1 MEEET
6 KKEPVEPKEE
16 GWAEKAKKL
25 IDKADDFIDGK
36 VDKVKK
42 SKAFG
47 DFKES
52 LDKAEEYVDDKIE
65 NIKKQQPTSWM
76 ILPRVSGRE
85 PKMNRNLK
93 ILKPI
98 HKPEVFISSHLS
110 LSPC

>member
-65 NIKKQQPTSWM
+65 NIKKTTADKLDDLAEGIRKKTKDEQ
-76 ILPRVSGRE
+76 
-85 PKMNRNLK
+85 
-93 ILKPI
+93 
-98 HKPEVFISSHLS
+98 KPEDTNAD
-110 LSPC
+110 PQK

>member
-47 DFKES
+47 EFKES

-65 NIKKQQPTSWM
+65 NIKKTTADKLDDLAEGIRKRTKDEQ
-76 ILPRVSGRE
+76 
-85 PKMNRNLK
+85 
-93 ILKPI
+93 
-98 HKPEVFISSHLS
+98 KPEDTNAD
-110 LSPC
+110 PQK

>member
-25 IDKADDFIDGK
+25 IDKTDDFIDEK

-42 SKAFG
+42 SKAFSE
-47 DFKES
+47 FKES

-65 NIKKQQPTSWM
+65 DIKKTTADKLEDLAEGIRKKTKDENKPDEPS
-76 ILPRVSGRE
+76 SGN
-85 PKMNRNLK
+85 PQN
-93 ILKPI
+93 
-98 HKPEVFISSHLS
+98 
-110 LSPC
+110 

>member
-65 NIKKQQPTSWM
+65 NIKKTTADKLDDLAEGIRKRTKDEQ
-76 ILPRVSGRE
+76 
-85 PKMNRNLK
+85 
-93 ILKPI
+93 
-98 HKPEVFISSHLS
+98 KPEDTNAD
-110 LSPC
+110 PQK

>member
-47 DFKES
+47 EFKES

-65 NIKKQQPTSWM
+65 NIKKTTADKLDDLAEGIRKRTKDEQ
-76 ILPRVSGRE
+76 
-85 PKMNRNLK
+85 
-93 ILKPI
+93 
-98 HKPEVFISSHLS
+98 KPED
-110 LSPC
+110 PEANPQA